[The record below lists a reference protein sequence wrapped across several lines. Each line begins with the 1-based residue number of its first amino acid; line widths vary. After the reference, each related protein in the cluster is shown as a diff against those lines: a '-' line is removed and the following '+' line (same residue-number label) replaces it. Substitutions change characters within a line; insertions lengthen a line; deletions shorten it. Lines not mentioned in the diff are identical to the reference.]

1 MSMSDNQPS
10 DNQPSDTQPSDNL
23 PVAHLGPLTTAG
35 ASTWEA
41 IAQLATL
48 VAMNRWAIV
57 GGQMVAI
64 HAALAGVEP
73 PRVTEDGDVVVDVRL
88 FGRQA
93 MREMASA
100 LTSIDF
106 KSSESPEGV
115 TRFERSHAKIDLL
128 APEGIGANAET
139 IPPGYAIQARG
150 TTQALDRA
158 VHVAVDWGNG
168 QLTVRCPSLLG
179 AIIAKAAATMEIISI
194 TVDERLKHQRD
205 LVFLLSL
212 AANRP
217 VDDLEAMSGEMSKQ
231 DRKRLRAATVPIF
244 DDLTHRARLT
254 VPNVDDVVDVTSMLL
269 G

>member
-1 MSMSDNQPS
+1 MSI
-10 DNQPSDTQPSDNL
+10 SDTQPPGNL
-23 PVAHLGPLTTAG
+23 PVANLGPLTAAG

-41 IAQLATL
+41 IGQLATL
-48 VAMNRWAIV
+48 VPVDRWAIV

-73 PRVTEDGDVVVDVRL
+73 PRVTDDGDVVVDVRV

-93 MREMASA
+93 MRDVASA

-115 TRFERSHAKIDLL
+115 TRFERGHAKIDLL

-139 IPPGYAIQARG
+139 IPPGYAIQAPG

-158 VHVAVDWGNG
+158 VHVFVDWGNG
-168 QLTVRCPSLLG
+168 QVTVRCPSLLR
-179 AIIAKAAATMEIISI
+179 AIIAKAASSKEIISI
-194 TVDERLKHQRD
+194 TPDERLKHQRD

-212 AANRP
+212 AANRS
-217 VDDLEAMSGEMSKQ
+217 VDDLDAMSGEMSKT
-231 DRKRLRAATVPIF
+231 DNKRLRAATNPIF
-244 DDLTHRARLT
+244 DDPTHRARLT
-254 VPNVDDVVDVTSMLL
+254 APNIDDVVDVASMLL

>member
-1 MSMSDNQPS
+1 MSEIQPV
-10 DNQPSDTQPSDNL
+10 DNL
-23 PVAHLGPLTTAG
+23 PIAHIGPLTAAG

-41 IAQLATL
+41 ITELATL
-48 VAMNRWAIV
+48 VPVERWAIV

-73 PRVTEDGDVVVDVRL
+73 PRVTDDGDVVVDVRV

-93 MREMASA
+93 MRDVAST

-115 TRFERSHAKIDLL
+115 TRFERGNAKIDLL

-139 IPPGYAIQARG
+139 IPPGYAIQAPG
-150 TTQALDRA
+150 TTQALERTVD
-158 VHVAVDWGNG
+158 VVVDWGNG
-168 QLTVRCPSLLG
+168 QVTVRCPSLLG
-179 AIIAKAAATMEIISI
+179 AIIAKAASSKEIISI

-217 VDDLEAMSGEMSKQ
+217 VDDLEAMSGEMSKT
-231 DRKRLRAATVPIF
+231 DRKRLRGATIPIF

-254 VPNVDDVVDVTSMLL
+254 VPNIDDVVDVASLL
-269 G
+269 LD

>member
-1 MSMSDNQPS
+1 MSDIQPA
-10 DNQPSDTQPSDNL
+10 DDL
-23 PVAHLGPLTTAG
+23 PIANLGPLTVAG

-41 IAQLATL
+41 ITELATFIRL
-48 VAMNRWAIV
+48 DRWAIV

-73 PRVTEDGDVVVDVRL
+73 PRVTDDGDVVVDVRV

-93 MREMASA
+93 MRDVAST

-115 TRFERSHAKIDLL
+115 TRFERGHARIDLL

-139 IPPGYAIQARG
+139 IPPGYAIQAPG
-150 TTQALDRA
+150 TTQALDRT
-158 VHVAVDWGNG
+158 VHVVVDWGNG
-168 QLTVRCPSLLG
+168 QVTVRCPSLLG
-179 AIIAKAAATMEIISI
+179 AIIAKAASSKEIISI
-194 TVDERLKHQRD
+194 TLDERLKHQRD

-217 VDDLEAMSGEMSKQ
+217 IDDLEGMTGEMLKT
-231 DRKRLRAATVPIF
+231 DRKRLRGATNPIF

-254 VPNVDDVVDVTSMLL
+254 VTNMNDVVDVTSLLL